1 MAENAD
7 VETVAGERAR
17 AAAERRQK
25 QAAETGVRRPD
36 EEIDRA
42 NPGEAL
48 DGEDTG
54 GDAGR

>member
-17 AAAERRQK
+17 TAAERRQK
-25 QAAETGVRRPD
+25 QAAESGARRPD
-36 EEIDRA
+36 EERERTS
-42 NPGEAL
+42 PGEAL
-48 DGEDTG
+48 DNEDTG